1 MWKVTLKGLLAHKLR
16 LALTALAIVLGVTF
30 ISGSLV
36 LTDTLHDT
44 FTSLVGNAYQHID
57 FEVRGQAALSNGD
70 NAVRNPIPE
79 SLLAKV
85 RHVPGVAYADGSI
98 TGYAQ
103 YVSDG
108 NAISNASSSA
118 GISFDP
124 NRALSA
130 FQLSEGKA
138 PTSSHDVAMDLGTA
152 DKYHFK
158 IGDHVRILLPNAPE
172 IFTITGLLK
181 FGTAD
186 NLAGTTIAAFDL
198 PTAQKLFSLG
208 GKVNTINVLTT
219 PGADKATV
227 QHDIARI
234 LPAGVE
240 VVTGQTV
247 INEDTSDINEALS
260 VFSTALVI
268 FALISL
274 FVGGFTIFNT
284 FSITVGQRT
293 RELALL
299 RIVGA
304 SRRQVFRSVLTE
316 AAIVGLVAS
325 LIGLGLG
332 VLAAKGLVALLSGF
346 GVSLPTASLVFGLR
360 TVIVGLAVGIG
371 VTVVSCHQSGS
382 ASREDSTSGGYHG
395 STRRIRSLLGPA
407 RRYRRRL
414 CCCRR
419 RGTRHRAGGIYCC
432 AGRSGRSGDIH
443 RCRHAR
449 TDCGAT
455 HGQRDRPAGGAP
467 VRSLGTVGP
476 GELHAQPA
484 PDRSDRSSPHGR
496 VGIGLGHVGLWCVTV
511 QVDHQQHRQRGE
523 RRSRRHGSEFG
534 VPELGG
540 QSCLRRARS
549 DRVSDGLSR
558 SVRVQGVAGQRGR
571 GRRPTISLTQ

>member
-1 MWKVTLKGLLAHKLR
+1 M
-16 LALTALAIVLGVTF
+16 
-30 ISGSLV
+30 
-36 LTDTLHDT
+36 
-44 FTSLVGNAYQHID
+44 
-57 FEVRGQAALSNGD
+57 
-70 NAVRNPIPE
+70 
-79 SLLAKV
+79 
-85 RHVPGVAYADGSI
+85 AYADGSI
-98 TGYAQ
+98 TGDAQ

-108 NAISNASSSA
+108 NAISSASSSA

-138 PTSSHDVAMDLGTA
+138 PTSSNDVVMDLGTA

-158 IGDHVRILLPNAPE
+158 IGDHVGILLPKAPE

-198 PTAQKLFSLG
+198 PTAQKLFSLD

-227 QHDIARI
+227 EHDIARI

-247 INEDTSDINEALS
+247 VNEDTSDINAALS

-304 SRRQVFRSVLTE
+304 SRRQVFRSVRAE

-325 LIGLGLG
+325 FDRPRSGGAGRQGTCGPPQRLRC
-332 VLAAKGLVALLSGF
+332 LVAHCLPSVRAPHRHRRPGRGDRRDGGLS
-346 GVSLPTASLVFGLR
+346 
-360 TVIVGLAVGIG
+360 
-371 VTVVSCHQSGS
+371 HQSGS

-395 STRRIRSLLGPA
+395 STRRSEVSSAGAALSGAAVLLSA
-407 RRYRRRL
+407 SRYSAS
-414 CCCRR
+414 
-419 RGTRHRAGGIYCC
+419 GWRHLLLRWSVWAQWGYSSVSAC
-432 AGRSGRSGDIH
+432 SH
-443 RCRHAR
+443 RIVAP
-449 TDCGAT
+449 TY
-455 HGQRDRPAGGAP
+455 GQRDRPAGGAH

-484 PDRSDRSSPHGR
+484 PDRSDRKQPSWS
-496 VGIGLGHVGLWCVTV
+496 VGIGLGDVGLWCVTV
-511 QVDHQQHRQRGE
+511 QVDHQPHDNAVSADLVVTGP
-523 RRSRRHGSEFG
+523 SSGFPNSAVKLFPTC
-534 VPELGG
+534 PE
-540 QSCLRRARS
+540 S
-549 DRVSDGLSR
+549 
-558 SVRVQGVAGQRGR
+558 
-571 GRRPTISLTQ
+571 T